1 MIVLD
6 THIFVWWIQFDPKL
20 TSYHRE
26 VIENERPN
34 GLGVC
39 TISLIEI
46 ARLVSAGRIILPVS
60 IQEWFEITLAQEG
73 VILIS
78 ITPAIAVD
86 AQSLPGQHPAPS
98 AAGLRA
104 LKPRL
109 ADQSKSSSWGLRYRQ
124 ASKFLPWDAC
134 QSQALEPSR

>member
-6 THIFVWWIQFDPKL
+6 THIFVWWNQNDPKL

-26 VIENERPN
+26 VIEQERPN

-46 ARLVSAGRIILPVS
+46 ARLVSAGRIILPLS
-60 IQEWFEITLAQEG
+60 IQEWFETALAQEG
-73 VILIS
+73 VILIP

-86 AQSLPGQHPAPS
+86 AQSLPGDFHKDPADRIIV
-98 AAGLRA
+98 ATA
-104 LKPRL
+104 RL
-109 ADQSKSSSWGLRYRQ
+109 SNCPLITVDQKILNYSDVNTIPPTTS
-124 ASKFLPWDAC
+124 
-134 QSQALEPSR
+134 